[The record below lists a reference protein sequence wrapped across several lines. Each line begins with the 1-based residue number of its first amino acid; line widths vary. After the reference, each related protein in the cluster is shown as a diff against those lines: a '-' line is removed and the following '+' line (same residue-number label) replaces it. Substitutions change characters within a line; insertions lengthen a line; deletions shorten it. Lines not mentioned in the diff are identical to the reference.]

1 MRGKNYGK
9 TIKRTLPAL
18 MLLIATALYGS
29 SSDTSKDTVVAVPID
44 DVRTAARIFE
54 EHKWL
59 LEERSLLLRINES
72 QERRFAGMARI
83 DSAKTI
89 KITVQNG
96 EVEKYK
102 KKAGRRMKWL
112 VAASALCGL
121 LLILRL

>member
-18 MLLIATALYGS
+18 MLLIVTALYGS
-29 SSDTSKDTVVAVPID
+29 SSGTSKDTVVAVPID

-59 LEERSLLLRINES
+59 LEERRLLLRINEN

-83 DSAKTI
+83 DSVKTVR
-89 KITVQNG
+89 ITVQDG
-96 EVEKYK
+96 EVEKYR

-121 LLILRL
+121 LLILKL

>member
-29 SSDTSKDTVVAVPID
+29 SSDTLKDTVVAVPID
-44 DVRTAARIFE
+44 DVRTAAKIFE

-59 LEERSLLLRINES
+59 LKERRLLLRINES

-83 DSAKTI
+83 DSAKTVRI
-89 KITVQNG
+89 IVQNG

>member
-1 MRGKNYGK
+1 MRGRNYGK

-44 DVRTAARIFE
+44 DVRTAAKIFE

-83 DSAKTI
+83 DSAKTVR
-89 KITVQNG
+89 ITVQNG

-102 KKAGRRMKWL
+102 RKAGRRMKWL

>member
-44 DVRTAARIFE
+44 DVRTAAKIFE

-59 LEERSLLLRINES
+59 LEERRLLLRINES

-83 DSAKTI
+83 DSAKTVR
-89 KITVQNG
+89 ITVQNG

-102 KKAGRRMKWL
+102 RKAGRRMKWL
-112 VAASALCGL
+112 IAASALCGL

>member
-44 DVRTAARIFE
+44 DVRTAAKIFE

-83 DSAKTI
+83 DSAKTVR
-89 KITVQNG
+89 ITVQNG

>member
-29 SSDTSKDTVVAVPID
+29 SLDTSKDTVVAVPID
-44 DVRTAARIFE
+44 DVRTAAKIFE

-59 LEERSLLLRINES
+59 LEERRLLLRINES

-83 DSAKTI
+83 DSAKTVR
-89 KITVQNG
+89 ITVQNG

-102 KKAGRRMKWL
+102 RKAGRRMKWL

>member
-29 SSDTSKDTVVAVPID
+29 SLNTSKDTVVAVPID

-72 QERRFAGMARI
+72 QERRFASMARI

-89 KITVQNG
+89 RITVQNG

>member
-29 SSDTSKDTVVAVPID
+29 SLDTSKDTVVAVPIN
-44 DVRTAARIFE
+44 DVRTAAKIFE

-59 LEERSLLLRINES
+59 LEERRLLLRINEN
-72 QERRFAGMARI
+72 QERRFASMARI
-83 DSAKTI
+83 DSVKTVR
-89 KITVQNG
+89 ITVQNG

>member
-1 MRGKNYGK
+1 M
-9 TIKRTLPAL
+9 
-18 MLLIATALYGS
+18 
-29 SSDTSKDTVVAVPID
+29 AVPID

-89 KITVQNG
+89 RITVQNG

-102 KKAGRRMKWL
+102 RKAGRRMKWL

-121 LLILRL
+121 LFILRL

>member
-59 LEERSLLLRINES
+59 LEERRLLLRINES

-83 DSAKTI
+83 DSAKTVR
-89 KITVQNG
+89 ITVQNG
-96 EVEKYK
+96 EIEKYRR
-102 KKAGRRMKWL
+102 KAGRRMKWL

-121 LLILRL
+121 LLILKL

>member
-29 SSDTSKDTVVAVPID
+29 SSNTSKDTVVAVPID
-44 DVRTAARIFE
+44 DVRTAAKIFE

-59 LEERSLLLRINES
+59 LEERRLLLRINES
-72 QERRFAGMARI
+72 QERRFARMARI

-112 VAASALCGL
+112 VTASALCGL

>member
-29 SSDTSKDTVVAVPID
+29 SLDTSKDTVVAVPIN
-44 DVRTAARIFE
+44 DVRTAAKIFE

-59 LEERSLLLRINES
+59 LEERRLLLRINEN
-72 QERRFAGMARI
+72 QERRFASMARI
-83 DSAKTI
+83 DSVKTVR
-89 KITVQNG
+89 ITVQNG

-102 KKAGRRMKWL
+102 RKAGRRMKWL

>member
-29 SSDTSKDTVVAVPID
+29 SSNTSKDTVVAVPID

-83 DSAKTI
+83 DSAKTVR
-89 KITVQNG
+89 ITVQNG

>member
-44 DVRTAARIFE
+44 DVRTAAKIFE

-59 LEERSLLLRINES
+59 LEERRLFLRINES
-72 QERRFAGMARI
+72 QERRFAGIARV
-83 DSAKTI
+83 DSAKTVR
-89 KITVQNG
+89 ITVQDG

-102 KKAGRRMKWL
+102 RKAGRRMKWL

>member
-1 MRGKNYGK
+1 MRGRNYGK

-83 DSAKTI
+83 DSAKTVR
-89 KITVQNG
+89 ITVQNG

-102 KKAGRRMKWL
+102 RKAGRRMKWL
-112 VAASALCGL
+112 VAASALCSL

>member
-29 SSDTSKDTVVAVPID
+29 SSNTSKDTVVAVPID

-89 KITVQNG
+89 RITVQNG

-102 KKAGRRMKWL
+102 RKAGRRMKWL

>member
-44 DVRTAARIFE
+44 DVRTAAKIFE

-59 LEERSLLLRINES
+59 LEERRLFLRINES
-72 QERRFAGMARI
+72 QERRFAGMARV
-83 DSAKTI
+83 DSAKTVR
-89 KITVQNG
+89 ITVQDG

-102 KKAGRRMKWL
+102 RKAGRRMKWL

>member
-29 SSDTSKDTVVAVPID
+29 SSNTSKDTVVAVPID

-59 LEERSLLLRINES
+59 LEERSLFLRINES

-89 KITVQNG
+89 RITVQDR

-102 KKAGRRMKWL
+102 RKAGRRMKWL